1 MKKAKQARLRKVD
14 REAMQ
19 RAIDM
24 VRAEGPSEAR
34 RIDDQIQHDGFY
46 SAGHGASYHCQYRNL
61 KLRPWE
67 FPPVWVDNVTATL
80 KEPPDHQRRDRAAKL
95 LQRLLAAGLSRY
107 EPDPLTA
114 LERAEA
120 ERKPEPDAAA

>member
-1 MKKAKQARLRKVD
+1 
-14 REAMQ
+14 
-19 RAIDM
+19 
-24 VRAEGPSEAR
+24 
-34 RIDDQIQHDGFY
+34 
-46 SAGHGASYHCQYRNL
+46 
-61 KLRPWE
+61 
-67 FPPVWVDNVTATL
+67 
-80 KEPPDHQRRDRAAKL
+80 